1 MTNNYYISK
10 TEPVRNGDGTNVY
23 FTFSYPES
31 SAQINGNVQLTDDEY
46 LTALE
51 NGTSDDRYAGLY
63 QAIQAKLVTLNT
75 VTATTAADT
84 ATTATTTSTTDSSTT
99 TSATTT
105 DDTADTTMTDTAT
118 TAQ

>member
-31 SAQINGNVQLTDDEY
+31 GAQINGNVQLTDDAY
-46 LTALE
+46 IAALE
-51 NGTSDDRYAGLY
+51 NGTSDDRYTGLY

-75 VTATTAADT
+75 VTAT
-84 ATTATTTSTTDSSTT
+84 ATTATATTSTTT
-99 TSATTT
+99 
-105 DDTADTTMTDTAT
+105 T